1 MEKFAENIG
10 RAWEHYLIHTDIIPE

>member
-10 RAWEHYLIHTDIIPE
+10 RAWEHYLIHTDVIPE